1 VRNDVAMT
9 VANRMA
15 LAQMRRRSRD
25 EERAGA
31 SLSGHER
38 DRLFLSARGAAFTD
52 VSGVS
57 AVDDPS
63 DGRAAG
69 IVDYDRDGWLDLAL
83 VSSNAPM
90 LKLFRNGIGCHPA
103 MAGRSPGAG
112 RMLAVRFVGG
122 NETARPARSWSARD
136 GFGAKVTVDL
146 GDRKILREHR
156 AGEGFAAQNSAT
168 MVIGVGAHEVVR
180 SVTVQWPGGQAQT
193 ATEVPAGTL
202 LTAYENPARSPRGDG
217 FAREPYAKV
226 VSAAGGPAAWPR
238 PPLRRLTLP
247 SAGKQ
252 PAPRL
257 RLYTTMATWCAACRS
272 ELPQFRRLRAGFAS
286 QQLAMA
292 AVPIDTAE
300 SRQLVEAWGIA
311 HKPVYELLTG
321 LTEAQ
326 VSSVKAL
333 VLEELK
339 LDAVPATIVTD
350 GAGGVL
356 LAQWG
361 PPTISKIRELL
372 AAAPR
377 PGQPPPSTARCAN

>member
-1 VRNDVAMT
+1 MRNEVAMT

-15 LAQMRRRSRD
+15 LSQMRRRSRD
-25 EERAGA
+25 EERSGA

-38 DRLFLSARGAAFTD
+38 DRLFLSSRGAAFTD

-69 IVDYDRDGWLDLAL
+69 ILDYDRDGWLDLAL

-103 MAGRSPGAG
+103 IAGRSPGAG

-122 NETARPARSWSARD
+122 NETARPARWSARD
-136 GFGAKVTVDL
+136 GFGAKVILDL

-168 MVIGVGAHEVVR
+168 MVIGIGPHEVVR
-180 SVTVQWPGGQAQT
+180 SVTVQWPGGRAHT
-193 ATEVPAGTL
+193 ATEIPAGTL
-202 LTAYENPARSPRGDG
+202 LTVYENPARSPRGDA
-217 FAREPYAKV
+217 FVREPYAKT
-226 VSAAGGPAAWPR
+226 VSAAGEKATSPR

-247 SAGKQ
+247 SAKH
-252 PAPRL
+252 PTPRL

-272 ELPQFRRLRAGFAS
+272 ELPQFRRLRAAFAS
-286 QQLAMA
+286 PQLAMA
-292 AVPIDTAE
+292 AVPIDMAE
-300 SRQLVEAWGIA
+300 SKEVVEAWGAA
-311 HKPVYELLTG
+311 HKPVYDLLTG
-321 LTEAQ
+321 LSEAQ
-326 VSSVKAL
+326 VSSVKDL

-372 AAAPR
+372 AASAPAGTS
-377 PGQPPPSTARCAN
+377 PTAAGRCAN

>member
-9 VANRMA
+9 VANRTA

-38 DRLFLSARGAAFTD
+38 DRLFLSSRGAAFTD

-69 IVDYDRDGWLDLAL
+69 ILDYDRDGWLDLAL

-103 MAGRSPGAG
+103 MAGRSPGEG
-112 RMLAVRFVGG
+112 RMLALRFVGG
-122 NETARPARSWSARD
+122 NETARPARWSARD
-136 GFGAKVTVDL
+136 GFGAKVTLDL

-168 MVIGVGAHEVVR
+168 MVIGVGPHEVVR
-180 SVTVQWPGGQAQT
+180 SVTVQWPSGQAHT
-193 ATEVPAGTL
+193 ATEIPVGTL
-202 LTAYENPARSPRGDG
+202 LTAYENPARSPRGDA
-217 FAREPYAKV
+217 FVREPYAKA
-226 VSAAGGPAAWPR
+226 VSAAGEKAASPR

-247 SAGKQ
+247 RAGKHQ
-252 PAPRL
+252 TPRL
-257 RLYTTMATWCAACRS
+257 RLYTTMATWCGACRS
-272 ELPQFRRLRAGFAS
+272 ELPQFRRLRAAFAS
-286 QQLAMA
+286 QQLTMA
-292 AVPIDTAE
+292 AVPVDTAE
-300 SRQLVEAWGIA
+300 SKELVEAWGAA
-311 HKPVYELLTG
+311 HKPVYDLLTG
-321 LTEAQ
+321 LSEAE
-326 VSSVKAL
+326 VSSVKDL

-361 PPTISKIRELL
+361 PPSISKIRELL
-372 AAAPR
+372 AASAR
-377 PGQPPPSTARCAN
+377 AGTPPAVAGRCAN